1 MDEEDDDAD
10 GEESETS
17 SMGFDDGRS
26 KNPKYREEDRMFI
39 NLGVKVVRGHPGLIT
54 TSRVENLF

>member
-39 NLGVKVVRGHPGLIT
+39 NLGVKVVWGHPGL
-54 TSRVENLF
+54 